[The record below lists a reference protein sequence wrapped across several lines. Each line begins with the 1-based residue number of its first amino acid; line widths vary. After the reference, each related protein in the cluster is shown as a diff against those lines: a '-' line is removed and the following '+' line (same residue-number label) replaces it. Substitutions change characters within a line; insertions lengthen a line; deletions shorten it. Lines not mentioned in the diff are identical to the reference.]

1 MSIYYKVYQ
10 ERPEITAKAR
20 AGDRDRE
27 RDEFSLPLNVHLP
40 STRGQNVLADFVT
53 YE

>member
-1 MSIYYKVYQ
+1 MSIYYKIYQ

-27 RDEFSLPLNVHLP
+27 RGESPLPLNVHLP
-40 STRGQNVLADFVT
+40 RERGQNVLADFVAR
-53 YE
+53 E